1 MVGKKKKKPP
11 VNKNLSPQK
20 RPDENLEELPSEE
33 GSPSGR
39 VDRRKELASAAKKAQ
54 GRLLPSG
61 YTVDRYLGE
70 TQDRWNRLINPDAK
84 KNLTED
90 VNSLIRDYLRRTI
103 RSLRSA
109 PSPKNGSPRW
119 PIRWSKRPYCKNCPL
134 RNPCGFTFS
143 FILPSF
149 C

>member
-1 MVGKKKKKPP
+1 
-11 VNKNLSPQK
+11 
-20 RPDENLEELPSEE
+20 
-33 GSPSGR
+33 

-109 PSPKNGSPRW
+109 PFTEERIAALADTLVET
-119 PIRWSKRPYCKNCPL
+119 PILQKLPAKESL
-134 RNPCGFTFS
+134 RIYIQLYITK
-143 FILPSF
+143 LLLK
-149 C
+149 